1 MLRLASWNKSPVE
14 LKTPKKT
21 ARSLSEPSLLD
32 CRYGHIAALAFP
44 PYPARQVG
52 MSNAQ
57 LRMQFQS
64 TTSYLFDASIFY
76 FATQRVYQITL
87 PPLSTIIAMH

>member
-1 MLRLASWNKSPVE
+1 MLRLASWNKSPVK

-52 MSNAQ
+52 MSKAQ
-57 LRMQFQS
+57 LRMQFNS
-64 TTSYLFDASIFY
+64 TPAYLFDART
-76 FATQRVYQITL
+76 FATASQ
-87 PPLSTIIAMH
+87 

>member
-1 MLRLASWNKSPVE
+1 MLRLASWNKSPVK

-52 MSNAQ
+52 MSKAQ
-57 LRMQFQS
+57 LRMPSKF
-64 TTSYLFDASIFY
+64 TTSYLFDVRT
-76 FATQRVYQITL
+76 FATALQ
-87 PPLSTIIAMH
+87 